1 MSTMRGSSKK
11 ITICEVL
18 REINDFHQNDSE
30 HDRTIRKKL
39 IIAEGMAKKM
49 SKKLFEYS
57 KTKNFAWWRDNPDHE
72 KDVRKRLSKNYLT
85 G

>member
-1 MSTMRGSSKK
+1 MRGSSKK

-18 REINDFHQNDSE
+18 REINDLHQNDSE

-39 IIAEGMAKKM
+39 MIAEEMAKKM

-57 KTKNFAWWRDNPDHE
+57 KTKNFAWWKNNPDYE
-72 KDVRKRLSKNYLT
+72 KNMKKRLAKNYLAD
-85 G
+85 